1 MAKATAYEDNARLLT
16 ASLAGDE
23 QATAALV
30 ARNAPLVRSLAMRFL
45 GRGCDAED
53 LIQIGHLGLLRA
65 IRTFDPSRG
74 CTLSTY
80 AVPLI
85 LGEIRRFL
93 RDDGIIKVSR
103 EQKRLSAV
111 LNRVRDEAYARGE
124 GELRIEELAR
134 RCGVS
139 SAEAAA
145 ALEAAAPV
153 RFLSEAAY
161 GTEEDGPTLEATL
174 SDGDES
180 ERTLDRIALRA
191 AIEKLPPLWK
201 RILLLRYYRDR
212 SQAETARRLGLTQ
225 VKISREEKKIMA
237 FLRRELSE

>member
-1 MAKATAYEDNARLLT
+1 MANATAYEDNPRLLA

-23 QATAALV
+23 RATAELV
-30 ARNAPLVRSLAMRFL
+30 SRNAPLVRSLALRFL
-45 GRGCDAED
+45 GRGCDLED

-65 IRTFDPSRG
+65 IRTFDPARG
-74 CTLSTY
+74 CALSTY

-103 EQKRLSAV
+103 DQKRLSAK
-111 LNRVRDEAYARGE
+111 LNRIRDEAYMQGE
-124 GELRIEELAR
+124 GELRIEDLAR
-134 RCGVS
+134 RCGIS
-139 SAEAAA
+139 SEEAAA

-161 GTEEDGPTLEATL
+161 GEEDGPTLEATL
-174 SDGDES
+174 SDGNES
-180 ERTLDRIALRA
+180 ERTLDRIALSA
-191 AIEKLPPLWK
+191 AIEKLPPLQR

-212 SQAETARRLGLTQ
+212 SQAETARALGLTQ

-237 FLRRELSE
+237 FLRSELSE